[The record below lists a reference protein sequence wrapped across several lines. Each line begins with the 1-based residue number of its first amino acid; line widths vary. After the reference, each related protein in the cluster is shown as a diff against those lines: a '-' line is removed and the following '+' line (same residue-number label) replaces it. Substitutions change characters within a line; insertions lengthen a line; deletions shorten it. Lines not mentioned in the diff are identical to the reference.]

1 MKRFFCAAFFIAVI
15 TLLAACGALNT
26 TTAAAQATAT
36 DQFYLPRPKNTVH
49 RQGERDRRQG
59 GGRHGPEQRH
69 TGVHDLRC
77 SRDPGHRG
85 FSRDVSRRRG
95 RAYPDLLRR
104 SFDAAQNLSFERP
117 AGRFLFLFSGA
128 SAQL

>member
-36 DQFYLPRPKNTVH
+36 PDQLYLPRPKNTVH

-85 FSRDVSRRRG
+85 FSPLMYLVGVVGLILICSAG
-95 RAYPDLLRR
+95 LLMLRKI
-104 SFDAAQNLSFERP
+104 
-117 AGRFLFLFSGA
+117 
-128 SAQL
+128 